1 MRNDFGLLILSHGR
15 AGDVTTLKTILNC
28 GYTGRWYIV
37 IDNEDEQAEDYYK
50 AYGYDHVVMFDKYK
64 KSLEIDT
71 CDIPRKRNAVIYARE
86 SCFEIAN
93 NLGLKY
99 FLELDDDYYEFS
111 SRYEKEGRLSSC
123 YVKDMDSI
131 IEACID
137 FLDESKAHCVA
148 FSQMGDF
155 IGGLGSTMFREK
167 ITRKAMNAFLCTT
180 ERPFNFIGRM
190 NDDVNTYILE
200 GSRGKLFFTI
210 SDVSL
215 NQFDTQKKKGGLSDM
230 YEEFGTYVKSFF
242 SVMTNPSCVKV
253 GEIGQLHKRL
263 HHSVNWANAVPC
275 IVRKEYK
282 KL

>member
-28 GYTGRWYIV
+28 GYTGRWYII
-37 IDNEDEQAEDYYK
+37 IDNEDDQADAYYSY
-50 AYGYDHVVMFDKYK
+50 YGHEHVIMFDKYK

-71 CDIPRKRNAVIYARE
+71 CDVPRKRNAVIYARE

-93 NLGLKY
+93 MLGLKY

-137 FLDESKAHCVA
+137 FLDESGAHCVA

-180 ERPFNFIGRM
+180 ERPFSFIGRM

-200 GSRGKLFFTI
+200 GSRGKLFFTV
-210 SDVSL
+210 SDISL

-242 SVMTNPSCVKV
+242 SVMTNPSCVKI

-282 KL
+282 K